1 MALPKKL
8 KHQNLFNDGESFV
21 GQCGTVTL
29 PKLARKMEAWRGA
42 GMDGPVKV
50 DMGHSDDGL
59 QIEWTIGGWGLSVLR
74 QFGAVKADGVMLRWA
89 GSIQR
94 DDTGEV
100 SAVEVVVRGRH
111 EEIDFGDSEAGEDTE
126 HSITTTCSYYK
137 LTIDGNEE
145 IEIDLL
151 NFVFKVNGKDMLA
164 EHRKAIGL

>member
-8 KHQNLFNDGESFV
+8 KHQNLFLDGESFA
-21 GQCGTVTL
+21 GQSGTVTL
-29 PKLARKMEAWRGA
+29 PTLARKMEAWRGG

-59 QIEWTIGGWGLSVLR
+59 QIEWTLGGWGLSVLR
-74 QFGAVKADGVMLRWA
+74 QFGAVRADGVMLRWA

-94 DDTGEV
+94 DDTAEI

-111 EEIDFGDSEAGEDTE
+111 EEIDFGDAESGEDTE
-126 HSITTTCSYYK
+126 HSITTTCTYYK

-151 NFVFKVNGKDMLA
+151 NFIFKVNGVDMLA
-164 EHRKAIGL
+164 EHRAAIGL